1 MATETNEW
9 INKWLSYWFLCN
21 FFWAFRLIL
30 WIKDPAKLSTENASL
45 LIACLVCSRA
55 RRACVLVC
63 LHVHMLNMPASLR
76 AWRAF
81 FLTCLTCSRLYVFTC
96 LACLLVFCPYVLTC
110 LTCLLCSNTLRAYVL
125 VYFFDIVCHIFFTLE
140 NSKNSYI
147 EKFIYCS
154 EEYLET
160 TWTTLKEFFRK
171 KINV

>member
-9 INKWLSYWFLCN
+9 INKWQSYWFLCN

-76 AWRAF
+76 TWRAL
-81 FLTCLTCSRLYVFTC
+81 FLTCLTCSRPYVFTC
-96 LACLLVFCPYVLTC
+96 LACLLVLCACCAQISYVLTC
-110 LTCLLCSNTLRAYVL
+110 SFTSLTSFV
-125 VYFFDIVCHIFFTLE
+125 IFSLHWKIPKILI
-140 NSKNSYI
+140 SKNL
-147 EKFIYCS
+147 FLFRGVLRT
-154 EEYLET
+154 YLNNST
-160 TWTTLKEFFRK
+160 GVF
-171 KINV
+171 